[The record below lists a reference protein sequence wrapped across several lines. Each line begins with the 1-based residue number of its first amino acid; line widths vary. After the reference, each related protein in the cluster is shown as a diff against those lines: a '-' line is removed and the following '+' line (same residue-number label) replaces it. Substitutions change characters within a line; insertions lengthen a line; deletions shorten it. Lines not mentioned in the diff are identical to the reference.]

1 VSIGSLSH
9 QDVNVELYFGNLN
22 PAGEIIEGAA
32 LPMFMTE
39 DKGNGHF
46 IFEGQML
53 CLKAGQFGFTV
64 RVIPLNRDMMRKFEP
79 GLVTWA

>member
-1 VSIGSLSH
+1 
-9 QDVNVELYFGNLN
+9 
-22 PAGEIIEGAA
+22 
-32 LPMFMTE
+32 MFMTE

-53 CLKAGQFGFTV
+53 CLKSGQFGFTV